1 MWESGPKV
9 DPRFYTWL
17 SFEGLEGLGS
27 ERAEVS
33 VLPGDV
39 ACRVL
44 VTDFI
49 FNKPSFL
56 CWFPNKKKKN
66 RLLVQSKVTL
76 LTISGHNTVSC
87 FRKCQFFHWAKH
99 FTFQDEYPPMTF
111 ILRLLHTS
119 CSRG

>member
-56 CWFPNKKKKN
+56 CWFPNKKKKIDFLSSVKSLY
-66 RLLVQSKVTL
+66 LLSVGIT
-76 LTISGHNTVSC
+76 
-87 FRKCQFFHWAKH
+87 
-99 FTFQDEYPPMTF
+99 P
-111 ILRLLHTS
+111 
-119 CSRG
+119 